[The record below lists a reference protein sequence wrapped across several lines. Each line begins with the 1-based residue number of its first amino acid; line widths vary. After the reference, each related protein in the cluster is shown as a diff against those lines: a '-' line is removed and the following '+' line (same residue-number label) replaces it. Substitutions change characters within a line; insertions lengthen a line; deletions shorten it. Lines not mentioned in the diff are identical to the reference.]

1 MSYYADDRRVPAKSR
16 SDIRRFANSIRD
28 LFGIDHSQPFPV
40 MEFLEFALP
49 RVFPDFEL
57 EILSVEEMGEKH
69 GETLHDRR
77 IIRIREDIYDRACN
91 GEGRD
96 RFTVC
101 HEMGHLF
108 MHAHLDVSM
117 ARTRGK
123 YPAYESSEWQANAFA
138 GELLM
143 PHDAIVGM
151 DIWEVADRFLVSESA
166 AEKQLRS

>member
-1 MSYYADDRRVPAKSR
+1 MK
-16 SDIRRFANSIRD
+16 
-28 LFGIDHSQPFPV
+28 
-40 MEFLEFALP
+40 FLEFALP
-49 RVFPDFEL
+49 MLFPDFEL
-57 EILSVEEMGEKH
+57 EILTMEEMGEKH
-69 GETLHDRR
+69 GETLPDKH
-77 IIRIREDIYDRACN
+77 IIRIREDIYDRACA
-91 GEGRD
+91 GKGRD

-117 ARTRGK
+117 ARTRGS

-151 DIWEVADRFLVSESA
+151 DIREVADRFMVSESA